1 MSNLEAIIKKFGD
14 DPIKAMY
21 QELTETARAF
31 ADCVFDRLTVKEI
44 RNLGPK
50 SYAELAIKITRYL
63 FQELEKKEVEA

>member
-1 MSNLEAIIKKFGD
+1 MSNLEAVIKKLGD
-14 DPIKAMY
+14 EPMKVMY
-21 QELTETARAF
+21 LELTTIARAF
-31 ADCVFDRLTVKEI
+31 ADCVYDRLTVKEI

>member
-1 MSNLEAIIKKFGD
+1 MSNLEAAIEKFGD
-14 DPIKAMY
+14 EPIEAMY
-21 QELTETARAF
+21 MDLTEAERAI
-31 ADCVFDRLTVKEI
+31 AAYVFDRLTVKEI

>member
-1 MSNLEAIIKKFGD
+1 MCNLEAVIKRLGD
-14 DPIKAMY
+14 EPMKAMY
-21 QELTETARAF
+21 QELTEVGRAF
-31 ADCVFDRLTVKEI
+31 ADCVFDRLTAKEI